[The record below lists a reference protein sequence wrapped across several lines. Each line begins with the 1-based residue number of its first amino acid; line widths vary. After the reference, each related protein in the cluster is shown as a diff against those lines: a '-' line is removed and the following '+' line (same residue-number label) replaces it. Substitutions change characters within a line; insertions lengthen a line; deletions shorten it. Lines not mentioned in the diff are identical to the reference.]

1 MEKCSYGKFTV
12 LENGSTGDVLQESIC
27 IYINWLQNERIRL
40 GGFFPVPSKLCG
52 FILRAG
58 GSVIGALSQR
68 RPLASGI
75 CQRYNISE
83 AEVLS
88 QRRLLASGKPGS
100 VIDKKEEACGPLSN
114 QKPVAQSLMTDLGL
128 TKTNIYYE
136 ECGLRVYL
144 RYVTEFES
152 RKTVQTESRTKPIGL
167 SLLSSEHRLRLS
179 IAETS
184 FVSAFDLHCFWPR
197 CSLFSVKPK
206 KRSRLLIMTYRP
218 LLAYSMYRS
227 VR

>member
-1 MEKCSYGKFTV
+1 MVNNVFFMTMIFALSGCGIGNLQLGHSGNRFFSCHEEKEMRAREEKGSYGKFTISR
-12 LENGSTGDVLQESIC
+12 NSSTKDVLQESIYV
-27 IYINWLQNERIRL
+27 YINWLQNERIRL

-114 QKPVAQSLMTDLGL
+114 QKPVTPKSDDRFGVNQ
-128 TKTNIYYE
+128 NQ
-136 ECGLRVYL
+136 YL
-144 RYVTEFES
+144 
-152 RKTVQTESRTKPIGL
+152 L
-167 SLLSSEHRLRLS
+167 
-179 IAETS
+179 
-184 FVSAFDLHCFWPR
+184 
-197 CSLFSVKPK
+197 
-206 KRSRLLIMTYRP
+206 
-218 LLAYSMYRS
+218 
-227 VR
+227 